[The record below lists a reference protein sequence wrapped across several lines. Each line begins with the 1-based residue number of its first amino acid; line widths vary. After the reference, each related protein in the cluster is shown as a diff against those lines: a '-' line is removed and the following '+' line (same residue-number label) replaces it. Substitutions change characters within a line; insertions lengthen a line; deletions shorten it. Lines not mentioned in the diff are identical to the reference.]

1 MCLCLCLV
9 GKRRKEYFGGVY
21 TFYPA
26 HHWRENVAFPN
37 WEENE
42 RKERRLMGIYQKLIE
57 KPITLSFFLYI
68 LETNNLTQNVKNQK
82 YSFFKL
88 QESIAF
94 T

>member
-1 MCLCLCLV
+1 
-9 GKRRKEYFGGVY
+9 
-21 TFYPA
+21 
-26 HHWRENVAFPN
+26 
-37 WEENE
+37 
-42 RKERRLMGIYQKLIE
+42 MGIYQKLIE

-94 T
+94 TWNFMNQKYLIDKLQGSVNFKNQ